1 MTSKSVAAVILA
13 AGGSQRMGQPKQLL
27 PFREQTLLRRA
38 VETALAS
45 ICRPILVVIGA
56 HAELMSLELRSLP
69 VLIAYNPE
77 WESGIGSSLRV
88 AIQTLSAIEA
98 VEGVVIT
105 LSDQPL
111 VTGDAL
117 NTIVEAHY
125 QTGKDIVASEYA
137 DTHGVPLF
145 IGKRFFEEIAALAG
159 TEGAKRVIDRHLE
172 AMTTVPLVEAAFDVD
187 TPHDYERLTSSHPSL
202 VEIGATQTAC
212 RSMSSKEAE
221 LAVQL
226 PPQIGASARD

>member
-27 PFREQTLLRRA
+27 RFRERTLLRRA
-38 VETALAS
+38 VETAVAS
-45 ICRPILVVIGA
+45 MCRPILVVIGA
-56 HAELMSLELRSLP
+56 HAALVSLELQSLP

-77 WESGIGSSLRV
+77 WASGLGSSLRL
-88 AIQTLSAIEA
+88 AIQTLGAIDGI
-98 VEGVVIT
+98 EGVVIT

-111 VTGDAL
+111 VTADAV
-117 NTIVEAHY
+117 NKIVEAHY

-145 IGKRFFEEIAALAG
+145 ISKRFFGEIAALDG

-172 AMTTVPLVEAAFDVD
+172 EMTTVPLVEAAFDID
-187 TPHDYERLTSSHPSL
+187 TSYEYERLTS
-202 VEIGATQTAC
+202 VTRI
-212 RSMSSKEAE
+212 
-221 LAVQL
+221 
-226 PPQIGASARD
+226 